1 MRYILKVAST
11 ALLLSASLLIAQ
23 STPAAPKID
32 SEPKPIKSFDL
43 NAIDKSVDP
52 CTDFYQYACGG
63 WMKANPTPA
72 DQAIWGRF
80 DELDQNNQIILR
92 KILETAS
99 VDDPKRNATDQKIGD
114 YYASCMDEA
123 AIEKKGLAPLKSEL
137 DRIARL
143 NSKSDLP
150 AYLGAAHLAGGDALF
165 NFRSEPDMKNAQL
178 IIATTDQGGIGLP
191 ERDYYFKE
199 DAKSSELRAKYIQHV
214 QNMFQLLGYSPAEAT
229 TKAKVVM
236 EIETALAKA
245 SLDNVSRRD
254 PQRLYHKMTR
264 KELAALSPAFDWNKY
279 IRALSTPQFDSLNV
293 YVPEFVKGFNTVI
306 QGQSLDNLKTY
317 LTWQLVHQN
326 APMLPKRFVDE
337 NFSFFGAA
345 LTGAKQIRP
354 RWKRCVQYTDSDLG
368 EALGKAYVDQTFGAE
383 GKQRMLE
390 MVHNLEKAL
399 SADIQE
405 LPWMTEETK
414 KQGLVKLQAISN
426 KIGYP
431 EKWRN
436 YATLNIVRGDALGN
450 SVRANEFESHRQLN
464 KIGKPLDKTEWG
476 MTPPTV
482 NAYYNPQ
489 ENNINFPAG
498 ILQPPFFDRRADDAT
513 NYGGIGS
520 VIGHE
525 LTHGFDDEGRQ
536 FDAAGNLRDWW
547 TAIDAA
553 AFEERAKCIV
563 DQYSGFTAVDDVKL
577 NGKLTLG
584 ENTADNGGVRIALIA
599 LHSAMQQGGKEIDGF
614 TPEQRFF
621 LGYAQVWCTNATP
634 EMKRMLAQVDPHSPG
649 EYRVNGVVQN
659 SEDFHK
665 AFSCKAGQ
673 PMVRQNR
680 CRVW

>member
-43 NAIDKSVDP
+43 DAIDKSVDP

-137 DRIARL
+137 DRIAGL
-143 NSKSDLP
+143 NSKTDLP
-150 AYLGAAHLAGGDALF
+150 TYLGAAHLAGGDALF

-264 KELAALSPAFDWNKY
+264 KELAALSPAFDWSKY

-405 LPWMTEETK
+405 LPWMTDETK
-414 KQGLVKLQAISN
+414 KQAQVKLQAISN

-450 SVRANEFESHRQLN
+450 SVRANEFESRRQLN

-547 TAIDAA
+547 TAKDAE

-584 ENTADNGGVRIALIA
+584 ENTADNGGVRIAFMA

-634 EMKRMLAQVDPHSPG
+634 EMKRMLAQVDPHSAG

>member
-414 KQGLVKLQAISN
+414 KQGLVKLQAISD

-450 SVRANEFESHRQLN
+450 SVRANEFESRRQLN